1 MYEACFSKGGA
12 TMAKIRGLVQQG
24 ATGISIAELDLFFSK
39 IDNQYAQYWLC

>member
-39 IDNQYAQYWLC
+39 VNHVLEYYF